1 MLTLETLETESEV
14 GFVATATP
22 NGEITRAIGAH
33 SLPAGRDRSSTP
45 EDLRLALRAATL
57 YYLDG
62 LTQAEIASRLGVSR
76 PTAGRLVARA
86 RAKGLVRIDVVVPS
100 NLRDDL
106 HADEERELEQRFGL
120 TEAVVTGHGVDV
132 GAPGRPA
139 AFASVGRAAAA
150 LLTRRIAE
158 HDVLGFTWGP
168 EQVAV
173 ATALSP
179 GAASCRAVVQL
190 DGAMSSAT
198 YQTGV
203 EFILSR
209 CADVLRATTIR
220 LPAPL
225 YADPST
231 VASMRTDSVI
241 SRTLEAGRRANVML
255 FGVGAVST
263 STTLF
268 EGSFLDTRMLDELV
282 SLGAVGEIG
291 GRFFDANGEPIDTEL
306 QQRAVSVPLED
317 IRACDKTILISSG
330 TAKHHAT
337 LGALRGKLARL
348 LVCDIDCARWLLTR

>member
-1 MLTLETLETESEV
+1 M
-14 GFVATATP
+14 TASTS
-22 NGEITRAIGAH
+22 NGQASRVSAA
-33 SLPAGRDRSSTP
+33 P

-76 PTAGRLVARA
+76 PTAGRLIA
-86 RAKGLVRIDVVVPS
+86 RAKANGLVRIDVVIPTD
-100 NLRDDL
+100 LKDDL
-106 HADEERELEQRFGL
+106 HADEERELERRFGL
-120 TEAVVTGHGVDV
+120 TEVVVAGHGIDV

-150 LLTRRIAE
+150 LLMRRLSPD
-158 HDVLGFTWGP
+158 DVLGFTWGP

-190 DGAMSSAT
+190 DGAMSTAA
-198 YQTGV
+198 YQTGT
-203 EFILSR
+203 EFILAR
-209 CADVLRATTIR
+209 GADVLRADTIR

-231 VASMRTDSVI
+231 VASMRSDSVI
-241 SRTLEAGRRANVML
+241 SRTLEAGRRADVML

-268 EGSFLDTRMLDELV
+268 EGSFLDTRMLDDLIA
-282 SLGAVGEIG
+282 LGAVGEIG
-291 GRFFDANGEPIDTEL
+291 GRFFDTDGVPVVTDLL
-306 QQRAVSVPLED
+306 QRTVSVPLED
-317 IRACDKTILISSG
+317 IRSCAKTLLISSG
-330 TAKHHAT
+330 ASKHHAT
-337 LGALRGKLARL
+337 LAALRGKLARL
-348 LVCDIDCARWLLTR
+348 LVCDIDCARWLLTKSEVR

>member
-1 MLTLETLETESEV
+1 MAIRTSTHAS
-14 GFVATATP
+14 
-22 NGEITRAIGAH
+22 NGRA
-33 SLPAGRDRSSTP
+33 PQRSP

-62 LTQAEIASRLGVSR
+62 LTQAEIAGRLGVSR

-86 RAKGLVRIDVVVPS
+86 KARGLVRIDIVVPPD
-100 NLRDDL
+100 LQDDL
-106 HADEERELEQRFGL
+106 HADEERELEVRFGL
-120 TEAVVTGHGVDV
+120 TEVVIAGHGVDV

-150 LLTRRIAE
+150 LLMRRLEAD
-158 HDVLGFTWGP
+158 DVLGFTWGP

-173 ATALSP
+173 ATALTP
-179 GAASCRAVVQL
+179 GMATCRAVVQL
-190 DGAMSSAT
+190 DGAMSSAA

-203 EFILSR
+203 ELILGR
-209 CADVLRATTIR
+209 CADILHANSIR

-231 VASMRTDSVI
+231 VASMRSDSVI
-241 SRTLEAGRRANVML
+241 SRTLEAGRRADVMM

-268 EGSFLDTRMLDELV
+268 EGSYVDTRMLDEQIAA
-282 SLGAVGEIG
+282 GAVGEIG
-291 GRFFDANGEPIDTEL
+291 GRFFDERGVPVDTEL

-317 IRACDKTILISSG
+317 VRACEKTILIASG
-330 TAKHHAT
+330 AEKHRAT
-337 LGALRGKLARL
+337 LAALRGRLARM
-348 LVCDIDCARWLLTR
+348 LVCDIDCARWLLDHGKG